1 MAVLAPFQLGNPVSG
16 ETFIS
21 GIIIAGCT
29 PSTCNGTYS
38 RTSKGPTNQDDP
50 DNPVAGGITFYG
62 PNGNT
67 IQWLSGAVGWA
78 ILDTQS
84 EVNKQFQNSSGTGD
98 LSESGWNP
106 EEAGTFGTATNIY
119 SQV

>member
-1 MAVLAPFQLGNPVSG
+1 MAVLAPFQLANASVG

-21 GIIIAGCT
+21 SIIIAGCT

-38 RTSKGPTNQDDP
+38 RASKGLTNQDDP
-50 DNPVAGGITFYG
+50 DNPVAGVNTFNG

-67 IQWLSGAVGWA
+67 IEWYGGSIGWA

-84 EVNKQFQNSSGTGD
+84 EPNKQFVNSLGTGD

-106 EEAGTFGTATNIY
+106 EEGGTFGTATNIY
-119 SQV
+119 SPV